1 MRGGLNRLF
10 CSTRRKCMRIPF
22 KGIQDI
28 GRYSGGMQRDQVV
41 RGKNKEGW
49 AVSIGETGLLDLVTS
64 RWNVN

>member
-1 MRGGLNRLF
+1 MSF
-10 CSTRRKCMRIPF
+10 SF
-22 KGIQDI
+22 KGMEDI
-28 GRYSGGMQRDQVV
+28 GRYSGGMQRDQVG